1 MVQKEIQKKLIHNRI
16 IINKSHYFLLVAF
29 KTFIMTFIYLILL
42 VIFFLCLELLY
53 SFLFKKIEIFLF
65 RRTKRKVEKL
75 KEKQENI

>member
-1 MVQKEIQKKLIHNRI
+1 M
-16 IINKSHYFLLVAF
+16 VAF
-29 KTFIMTFIYLILL
+29 KTFIMTFIYLIVL

-53 SFLFKKIEIFLF
+53 SFLFKKIEVFLF

>member
-1 MVQKEIQKKLIHNRI
+1 M
-16 IINKSHYFLLVAF
+16 VAF

>member
-1 MVQKEIQKKLIHNRI
+1 M
-16 IINKSHYFLLVAF
+16 VAF
-29 KTFIMTFIYLILL
+29 KTFIMTFIYLIVL

>member
-1 MVQKEIQKKLIHNRI
+1 M
-16 IINKSHYFLLVAF
+16 VAF

-65 RRTKRKVEKL
+65 RRTKRKVEKI